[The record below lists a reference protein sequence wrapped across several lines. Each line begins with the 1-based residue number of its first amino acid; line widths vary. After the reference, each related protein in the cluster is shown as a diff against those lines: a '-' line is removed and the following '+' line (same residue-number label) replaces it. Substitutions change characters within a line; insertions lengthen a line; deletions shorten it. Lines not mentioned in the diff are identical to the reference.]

1 MARVTISK
9 MCGCVKKEEI
19 PQVQE
24 FPSVDEALK
33 VAKEMTAKM
42 NDEFCGKHN
51 FSVVQNGGEITIQ
64 VVENKR

>member
-1 MARVTISK
+1 MAKVTISK

-24 FPSVDEALK
+24 FSSTDEALK
-33 VAKEMTAKM
+33 VANEMVEKM
-42 NDEFCGKHN
+42 NNEFCGKHN
-51 FSVVQNGGEITIQ
+51 FSVVQNGEEITIQ